1 MKNKDEHS
9 IIYYI
14 FVIIGIIGIIKFIL
28 TGDMGLLH

>member
-9 IIYYI
+9 FLYYI

-28 TGDMGLLH
+28 TGNIGLLR